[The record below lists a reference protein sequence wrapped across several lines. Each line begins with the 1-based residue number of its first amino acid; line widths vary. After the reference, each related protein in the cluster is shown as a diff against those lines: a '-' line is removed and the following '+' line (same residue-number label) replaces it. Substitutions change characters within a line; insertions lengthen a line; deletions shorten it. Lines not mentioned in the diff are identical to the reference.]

1 MVNFEIKDGVAI
13 IPAGTSEIPDRV
25 FYDCSSLTS
34 VVIPESV
41 KIIGSFAFE
50 ACSSLASITI
60 PNSVTSIGKYAFAGC
75 SSLTSITIPNSVT
88 SIGKRAL
95 SGCSSLESIVVDSGN
110 TVYDSRDNAHAIIE
124 TASNTLVVGC
134 QNTTIPN
141 TVTRI
146 EDYAFLNCP
155 GLTSIT
161 IPQSVTS
168 IGVSTFEGCK
178 SLNSITFQGPIAQ
191 WKEIEFGE
199 DWNYHIPTKV
209 VHCTDGDHAWNDANP
224 TNEIDEQFTESFTI
238 SKMKI
243 HYWTEVSGII
253 EHYYFKKHNGYPI
266 PNTIASNILQ
276 VSDNLITLSKKDMFH
291 YDRVIGQ
298 DGEKFTKMICGLK
311 SEEIFQEVLSDFED
325 NYDFMKE
332 VNKMV
337 NESKETKYSV
347 RQAIYI
353 IENLYRMHEED
364 GLNELIPKWHDAL
377 RDSVEVLNSTK
388 EKTQTISDYIEYGN
402 YLLSDTQ
409 ILTLNVI
416 DLNYDIEHK

>member
-75 SSLTSITIPNSVT
+75 SSLTSITILNSVT

-224 TNEIDEQFTESFTI
+224 INEIDEQFTESFTK
-238 SKMKI
+238 SKMEV

-253 EHYYFKKHNGYPI
+253 EHYYFKKHNGFPI
-266 PNTIASNILQ
+266 PNNMASKILGVPDSQ
-276 VSDNLITLSKKDMFH
+276 ITLSEKDMIH
-291 YDRVIGQ
+291 YNRVIGQ
-298 DGEKFTKMICGLK
+298 DNEKFTKMICGIK
-311 SEEIFQEVLSDFED
+311 SEEIFYEVMSEFEN

-347 RQAIYI
+347 KQAIYI
-353 IENLYRMHEED
+353 IENLYIMHED
-364 GLNELIPKWHDAL
+364 NALNELIPKWHDAL

-402 YLLSDTQ
+402 FLLSDTQ

-416 DLNYDIEHK
+416 K